1 MSFSDKI
8 KIGYAFACCMKVT
21 MMALEYPP
29 NIYGGVGIHLKY
41 LTRALLKFMDVEVRT
56 IGNEKPK
63 NMDRVAVK
71 YFVPWKEMSEIKE
84 RHGKVLETLSLCLSF
99 VAEPIDGDIVH
110 THTWYTNLAGFYA
123 KKLYGKKVLATVH
136 SLEPLR
142 PWKAEQLGSG
152 YNLSVWMEKTGL
164 EECDRI
170 IAVSGEMKKDIQKVY
185 GIPENRIVVIHNGID
200 IEKYRKRENEA
211 LLSNLGVKKPYIL
224 FVGRLTRQ
232 KGIFELVEAMK
243 KVKDTLVLVTGKPDT
258 AEIEAELAAKLKG
271 MENIIWLNRMLS
283 EEEIIAL
290 YSSAQLFVC
299 PSIYEPFG
307 IINLEAMAC
316 GAPVVASAVGGIKE
330 VIQEGKNGVL
340 VEPGNVES
348 LVEGIEK
355 VLRDDEFRAR
365 LVAEGRKRA
374 EEFAWERIAEKTFS
388 LYREVVGE

>member
-1 MSFSDKI
+1 
-8 KIGYAFACCMKVT
+8 MKVT

-56 IGNEKPK
+56 VGEGEEKTI
-63 NMDRVAVK
+63 DGVRVK
-71 YFVPWKEMSEIKE
+71 YYAPWDAMSNLKEK
-84 RHGKVLETLSLCLSF
+84 HGKVLETLSLCLTL
-99 VAEPIDGDIVH
+99 VAEPIDGELVH
-110 THTWYTNLAGFYA
+110 THTWYTNLAGLYA
-123 KKLYGKKVLATVH
+123 KKLYGKKLLATVH

-164 EECDRI
+164 WECDRI
-170 IAVSGEMKKDIQKVY
+170 IAVSEEMKNDIVKVY
-185 GIPENRIVVIHNGID
+185 GISEKKISVIHNGID
-200 IEKYRKRENEA
+200 IEKYRKMENDEI
-211 LLSNLGVKKPYIL
+211 LRRLGVKKPYIL

-243 KVKDTLVLVTGKPDT
+243 RVKARLVLVTGKPDT
-258 AEIEAELAAKLKG
+258 AEIEAELNAKLKE
-271 MENIIWLNRMLS
+271 MDNITWINRMLS
-283 EEEIIAL
+283 EDEIIAL

-330 VIQEGKNGVL
+330 VIQNGKNGIL
-340 VEPGNVES
+340 VEPGNVEA
-348 LVEGIEK
+348 LVEGIDK
-355 VLRDDEFRAR
+355 VLSDER
-365 LVAEGRKRA
+365 LREKLIEEGRKRA
-374 EEFAWERIAEKTFS
+374 EEFAWDRIAEKTFL
-388 LYREVVGE
+388 LYQEVLGI